1 MIDSSDVP
9 PISEAAALD
18 VITKLA
24 AEFERL
30 DENERPRRSA
40 RTGIITAI
48 TLIFPRKT
56 GQLQ

>member
-30 DENERPRRSA
+30 DENERPRLMLV
-40 RTGIITAI
+40 G
-48 TLIFPRKT
+48 
-56 GQLQ
+56 GQSVLL

>member
-1 MIDSSDVP
+1 MIDSSDGP

-30 DENERPRRSA
+30 DENERPRLVLM
-40 RTGIITAI
+40 G
-48 TLIFPRKT
+48 
-56 GQLQ
+56 GQAALL